1 VRSAAACAFVAC
13 AVLICRA
20 QAPLLDRDAF
30 LNAAR
35 DNLARSQQLAHH
47 YAYKERR
54 ADFHLNPFGRM
65 GKGETRVLQVFPA
78 PNRQLIY
85 RRVIERDG
93 KPVPAADLARQ
104 DAEYRSRAEQVL
116 RRLSRERTEDRS
128 VRERDEA
135 LARHRAQTMIA
146 DVVNTLR
153 FEIVRREM
161 RDGVPAIV
169 VAFFPRPDVRPNT
182 REGKIARVFQGTLW
196 IHEAAREVVHVEA
209 HAIDDA
215 SFGGFIA
222 KLYEGTRAT
231 LVRREIEPGVWMPTI
246 IKLNGEA
253 RALFRKVKVDFMVEW
268 FDYEKLPNP
277 TLQLPSAQF

>member
-1 VRSAAACAFVAC
+1 
-13 AVLICRA
+13 
-20 QAPLLDRDAF
+20 
-30 LNAAR
+30 
-35 DNLARSQQLAHH
+35 
-47 YAYKERR
+47 
-54 ADFHLNPFGRM
+54 
-65 GKGETRVLQVFPA
+65 
-78 PNRQLIY
+78 
-85 RRVIERDG
+85 
-93 KPVPAADLARQ
+93 
-104 DAEYRSRAEQVL
+104 
-116 RRLSRERTEDRS
+116 
-128 VRERDEA
+128 
-135 LARHRAQTMIA
+135 
-146 DVVNTLR
+146 VNTLR

-169 VAFFPRPDVRPNT
+169 VAFVPRPDARPNT

-246 IKLNGEA
+246 IKLSGEA

>member
-1 VRSAAACAFVAC
+1 MRSAGAFALVAC
-13 AVLICRA
+13 AVITSRA
-20 QAPLLDRDAF
+20 QAPLPDRDAF
-30 LNAAR
+30 LNATR
-35 DNLARSQQLAHH
+35 ENLARSQQLAHH

-54 ADFHLNPFGRM
+54 ADFHMNPFGRM

-93 KPVPAADLARQ
+93 RPVPADDLARQ

-128 VRERDEA
+128 LRERDET
-135 LARHRAQTMIA
+135 LARHRAQMTIA
-146 DVVNTLR
+146 DVVNTLK
-153 FEIVRREM
+153 FEIARREM

-169 VAFFPRPDVRPNT
+169 VTFVPRPDARPNM
-182 REGKIARVFQGTLW
+182 REGKIARVFEGTIW
-196 IHEAAREVVHVEA
+196 IHEAAREVMHVEA

-231 LVRREIEPGVWMPTI
+231 IVRREIEQGVWMPTL

-277 TLQLPSAQF
+277 NIQIPSAQF